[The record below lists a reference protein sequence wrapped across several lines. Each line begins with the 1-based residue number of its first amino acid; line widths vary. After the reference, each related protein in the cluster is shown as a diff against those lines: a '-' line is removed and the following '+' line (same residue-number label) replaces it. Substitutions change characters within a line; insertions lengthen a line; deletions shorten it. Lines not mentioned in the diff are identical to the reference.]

1 MAVVLVATVA
11 VRAVTSEALAESP
24 SVAPDNGPSIISFI
38 EIHEMV
44 LDAALIAAVGGLC
57 GIILNK
63 MRCRLLV
70 SKTGGWSC
78 GAGFSEATLP
88 LQGPNKPD

>member
-1 MAVVLVATVA
+1 
-11 VRAVTSEALAESP
+11 
-24 SVAPDNGPSIISFI
+24 
-38 EIHEMV
+38 MV